1 MNEQQHIDH
10 DALAELRDVMEEE
23 FVILVNTFIQDS
35 DDRLRQLRESAEA
48 ADPEDVRKVAHSF
61 KGSCINIGAPE
72 LADRCREA
80 EQRGRDEDL
89 SDIDACISGIENELE
104 TVREE
109 LVRFRDG

>member
-35 DDRLRQLRESAEA
+35 DDRLRQLREGAEA
-48 ADPEDVRKVAHSF
+48 EDPEGVRKVAHSF

-89 SDIDACISGIENELE
+89 SDIGACVNAIEKELE
-104 TVREE
+104 TVREA

>member
-1 MNEQQHIDH
+1 MNDQQHIDH

-35 DDRLRQLRESAEA
+35 DNRLQQLRESAEA
-48 ADPEDVRKVAHSF
+48 ADPEAIRKTAHSL
-61 KGSCINIGAPE
+61 KGSGINIGAPA

-89 SDIDACISGIENELE
+89 SDMAACVNAIEAELE
-104 TVREE
+104 TVREA
-109 LVRFRDG
+109 LMRFRDG

>member
-23 FVILVNTFIQDS
+23 FVILVNTFIQDA

-48 ADPEDVRKVAHSF
+48 ADPENVRKVAHSF

-89 SDIDACISGIENELE
+89 SDIDHCINAIEKELE
-104 TVREE
+104 TVREA
-109 LVRFRDG
+109 LIRFRDG